1 MKNTHVLTV
10 CLSVLL
16 STPLLARDVSQKG
29 LEYVP
34 KGTVVEHKDD
44 EVKMKTV
51 NGGIVEV
58 EFTRDGELDEASGDS
73 VVHDEF
79 VPGQGLLPLKEAV
92 QHLQK
97 NGKTPSG
104 DWSLENSFIKGWH
117 YEFEGIEAGKS
128 MDYVLDA
135 KTGKLLESKIDD

>member
-1 MKNTHVLTV
+1 MKNTHVFTV

-16 STPLLARDVSQKG
+16 STPLLARDLSQKG
-29 LEYVP
+29 VEYVP
-34 KGTVVEHKDD
+34 KGMVVENKTD
-44 EVKMKTV
+44 EVKIKTA

-73 VVHDEF
+73 VIHDEF
-79 VPGQGLLPLKEAV
+79 VPGQGLLSLKEAV
-92 QHLQK
+92 QQLQE
-97 NGKTPSG
+97 NGKNPSG
-104 DWSLENSFIKGWH
+104 DWSLKNSFIKGWH

-135 KTGKLLESKIDD
+135 KTGKLLESKRDD